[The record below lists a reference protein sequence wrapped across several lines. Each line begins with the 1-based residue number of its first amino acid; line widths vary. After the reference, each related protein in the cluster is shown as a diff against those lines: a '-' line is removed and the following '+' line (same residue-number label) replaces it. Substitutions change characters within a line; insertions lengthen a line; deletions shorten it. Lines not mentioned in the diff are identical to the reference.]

1 MASPFVS
8 RARTASHGAKFMSMF
23 TSSPS
28 AAAIEDI
35 TGSFACKMVPQE
47 VVEIGLLLPTDWAV
61 ALVKLSEKRQETV
74 AQILRSLIERALF
87 QGDASP

>member
-1 MASPFVS
+1 
-8 RARTASHGAKFMSMF
+8 MSMF
-23 TSSPS
+23 VSSPS

-35 TGSFACKMVPQE
+35 TGSFPCKMAPQE

-61 ALVKLSEKRQETV
+61 ALVKLSEKRQQTV